1 MRVLHVNKRYPPH
14 IGGIERHVQDLARA
28 EAQRPGIEV
37 EVVVVAEGPAG
48 EEWDEGVRVHR
59 VPGRGTVASNPLSPA
74 LHRFL
79 LRSARSGAHDVWHFH
94 YPFPSGELALVCSS
108 MRSERRPAAV
118 CSYHSDMVAMSAAK
132 RALSTP
138 YAALTR
144 VFLRNVDALLVAS
157 PQLAGNSRFLA
168 ASPDRIHL
176 VPYGIDPTPF
186 SRTPAG
192 EAAAARLRRTYGTPL
207 TLFVGRLVPYK
218 GVDVLLRAMPHVPGS
233 LVLVGD
239 GPLRRDLEGL
249 AEQLDLAG
257 RVRFIGSASQDDLV
271 ALFHAAD
278 LLALPSVTPNEA
290 FGLVQLEAH
299 ACGVPVVSTALPT
312 GVPFANLHGVTGL
325 VVAPGD
331 SEELAAALGL
341 LLEDESLRAELGRR
355 ARARLLDE
363 FTLGRM
369 VDQVLGVYEKLAA
382 PAKAGTAFCR

>member
-28 EAQRPGIEV
+28 EAKRAGIEV

-59 VPGRGTVASNPLSPA
+59 VPGWGTVASNPFSPA

-79 LRSARSGAHDVWHFH
+79 VGSARSGAYDVWHFH
-94 YPFPSGELALVCSS
+94 YPFPSGELSLVCSS
-108 MRSERRPAAV
+108 MRLGRRPAAV
-118 CSYHSDMVAMSAAK
+118 CTYHSDMVATSAVK
-132 RALSTP
+132 RALSAP

-144 VFLRNVDALLVAS
+144 AFLRNVDAVLVAS
-157 PQLAGNSRFLA
+157 PQLAGKSRFLA
-168 ASPDRIHL
+168 ASHDKVHV
-176 VPYGIDPTPF
+176 VPFGIDPAPF
-186 SRTPAG
+186 LRTPEG
-192 EAAAARLRRTYGTPL
+192 EAAAARVRRTFGAPL

-218 GVDVLLRAMPHVPGS
+218 GVDVLLRAMPYVPGS

-239 GPLRRDLEGL
+239 GPLRRDLEEL
-249 AEQLDLAG
+249 TERLDLAG
-257 RVRFIGSASQDDLV
+257 RVHFIGSVLQDDLI

-312 GVPFANLHGVTGL
+312 GVPFANQHGVTGL

-331 SEELAAALGL
+331 SAELAAALGL
-341 LLEDESLRAELGRR
+341 LLEDEPLRAELGRR

-363 FTLGRM
+363 FTLGGM
-369 VDQVLGVYEKLAA
+369 VGQVLGAYEEAVGA
-382 PAKAGTAFCR
+382 R

>member
-28 EAQRPGIEV
+28 EAQRPEVEV

-79 LRSARSGAHDVWHFH
+79 LRSARSGARDVWHFH

-138 YAALTR
+138 YAALTW

-157 PQLAGNSRFLA
+157 PRLAGNSRFLA

-192 EAAAARLRRTYGTPL
+192 ETAAARLRRTYGTPL

-341 LLEDESLRAELGRR
+341 LLEDESLRAERGRR